1 MYEFCKKNIEGFNE
15 VKYYKTIDSA
25 IRDGRKKNNKLIVVK
40 YIPVT
45 FKEMSYIDNLDIDSN
60 EKKVILSLFVKKK
73 IAYEINKIQK
83 GDKAKLSVYFNGTKR
98 TLNEIFRIS
107 NISTKCKINDIIY
120 SLVKKNIIESV
131 IKGDII
137 LSFIYDIYDF
147 IESNG
152 KKNIIYDIKQE
163 DIFHKIKDFTNIGNV
178 YDYYKRDNRIIK
190 CARCGVLIRRKIS
203 QKRIKYC
210 RNCAKKVLGTQKY
223 EWKKRNKAKNK
234 Q

>member
-1 MYEFCKKNIEGFNE
+1 M
-15 VKYYKTIDSA
+15 
-25 IRDGRKKNNKLIVVK
+25 K